1 MYLISPFS
9 AFAKRQ
15 SINAQVNQEDLL
27 YILDETPMQQ
37 ANAEILAAK
46 DVLVEASNLFVSLY
60 GQTSQ
65 ARTDYKDFLKVR
77 VDYKNEIEFN
87 FNQISESRLKRFKNG
102 QVSLEEHLSSQ
113 YLTDQSKAV
122 AQIENIDKQI
132 LLLKASRMQNWTTN
146 FNDCLINFAKIN
158 ERNRT
163 KCQIFA
169 PFTGTYKYSKAG
181 DAYFEKGDIIAEFT
195 NQSIPNHATA
205 QTIAIEGFIETLY
218 VLDGESVT
226 AGQQILKLDTA
237 EINAKIK
244 LISSIKSQLEQAL
257 DDATNEK
264 RNLEVERKTIRLNL
278 YTHARS
284 YKESMMNAVKTSME
298 RGIVSPEMYI
308 FSRNDFL
315 DADLML
321 KQAEQDSN
329 IDDALNLLS
338 RKILNTQIELAQ
350 TRIQALEDRIKNSTC
365 VAKAS
370 GRLYLATYKGG
381 YAPAGEPLFY
391 LATAEDDLNG

>member
-15 SINAQVNQEDLL
+15 STNAQVNQEELL
-27 YILDETPMQQ
+27 YILDEAPMQR

-60 GQTSQ
+60 GQTAQ

-77 VDYKNEIEFN
+77 IDYKNEIEFN
-87 FNQISESRLKRFKNG
+87 FNQISESRLKRFKIG
-102 QVSLEEHLSSQ
+102 QVTLEEHLSSQ
-113 YLTDQSKAV
+113 YLADQSKAV
-122 AQIENIDKQI
+122 AQIEAIDKQI
-132 LLLKASRMQNWTTN
+132 LLLKANRMQNWTAN
-146 FNDCLINFAKIN
+146 FNDCLMNFAKIN
-158 ERNRT
+158 ERNRA

-169 PFTGTYKYSKAG
+169 PFAGTYKFTKSG

-226 AGQQILKLDTA
+226 AGQQILKLDTT

-257 DDATNEK
+257 DDAANEK
-264 RNLEVERKTIRLNL
+264 RNLEVERKAIRLNL

-284 YKESMMNAVKTSME
+284 YKERMMNAVKNAME
-298 RGIVSPEMYI
+298 RGIVSPEMYFYI
-308 FSRNDFL
+308 RNDFL

-321 KQAEQDSN
+321 KQAEQDSK

-365 VAKAS
+365 VAKAD

-391 LATAEDDLNG
+391 LATAEDDFNG